1 MQTIKQY
8 LNNTV
13 KTCIQNFMYFKT
25 ASAYKRLA
33 DINGLKNVK
42 QNEIQQLTHEKVK
55 IQTELETHEIK
66 PTEHLKNNRLPLI
79 NKINALDND
88 IDEIEALLLNLEEEK
103 RNIQYEIL
111 LLSNV
116 RGCHQSE

>member
-1 MQTIKQY
+1 MQTLKHY

-13 KTCIQNFMYFKT
+13 KSCIQNFMYFRT

-33 DINGLKNVK
+33 DINILKNLK
-42 QNEIQQLTHEKVK
+42 QSEMKQLTYAKEIV
-55 IQTELETHEIK
+55 QTELEAHEIK
-66 PTEHLKNNRLPLI
+66 STESLKNNRKPLI
-79 NKINALDND
+79 QKINRIDND

-103 RNIQYEIL
+103 RNIQCEIL

-116 RGCHQSE
+116 K